1 MKISIN
7 ETKII
12 VNKDYGGAS
21 IRSSQDYSGGPV
33 YVSLFINDLTID
45 HKAFQILDASFK
57 NCETVNVK
65 FFDGY
70 DRSLNMVVRSQDVV
84 LDAWNDIPT
93 ASFNLET
100 KVELDL
106 NARS

>member
-7 ETKII
+7 EVKIV
-12 VNKDYGGAS
+12 VNKDYRGAS
-21 IRSSQDYSGGPV
+21 IRSSQDYPVGPV
-33 YVSLFINDLTID
+33 YVSLFINDLAID
-45 HKAFQILDASFK
+45 HKAFQILDASFR

-70 DRSLNMVVRSQDVV
+70 DRSLNMMVRSQDVV
-84 LDAWNDIPT
+84 LDGWKDIPT

-100 KVELDL
+100 KVEL
-106 NARS
+106 

>member
-7 ETKII
+7 EVKIV
-12 VNKDYGGAS
+12 VNKDYSSAS
-21 IRSSQDYSGGPV
+21 IRSSQDYPVGPV

-45 HKAFQILDASFK
+45 HKAFQILDASFR

-70 DRSLNMVVRSQDVV
+70 DRSLNMMVRSQDVV
-84 LDAWNDIPT
+84 LDGWKDIPT

-100 KVELDL
+100 KVEL
-106 NARS
+106 